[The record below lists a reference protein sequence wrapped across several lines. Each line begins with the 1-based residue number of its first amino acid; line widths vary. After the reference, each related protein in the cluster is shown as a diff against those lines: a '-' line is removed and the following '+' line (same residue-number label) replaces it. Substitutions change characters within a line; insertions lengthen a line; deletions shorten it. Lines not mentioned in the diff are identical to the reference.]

1 MTGRA
6 GCACRRLQ
14 RVHNRQAD
22 PALQKKQPD
31 ATRRYIVLFGILAG
45 LFASAMAVLAFR
57 TGVTQ
62 EFFEFIHPPQ
72 EYADKLVEQATVLRV
87 AFSLDNLFLLAYSGF
102 FLWFVIERRGKAD
115 PTALGVLIGS
125 LLLASLLDAVE
136 NFHVLAMLNRAEM
149 HQLPSEGEIELQ
161 YVLAHGEVHRRLL
174 RRGDFRNCVPT
185 RHDSGPRRG
194 ASTAVLFPILG
205 VLVFTTPAP
214 WSDLCGLGRFLFF
227 VLGFFLSAI
236 VYWNRPNPAAGPC
249 LNFDLPCGIVMS
261 LPKCCPVS
269 TDPLEDTST

>member
-1 MTGRA
+1 MRPE
-6 GCACRRLQ
+6 RM
-14 RVHNRQAD
+14 
-22 PALQKKQPD
+22 
-31 ATRRYIVLFGILAG
+31 IVIFGILAG

-72 EYADKLVEQATVLRV
+72 EYADKLVEQATALRL

-149 HQLPSEGEIELQ
+149 HRLPSEGEIELQ
-161 YVLAHGEVHRRLL
+161 YILSAVKFTAGYFVAVIFGILYPRDTILARV
-174 RRGDFRNCVPT
+174 V
-185 RHDSGPRRG
+185 G
-194 ASTAVLFPILG
+194 ASTAIVFPILG
-205 VLVFTTPAP
+205 VLVVTTPPP

-236 VYWNRPNPAAGPC
+236 VYWNRPDSAPPGRA
-249 LNFDLPCGIVMS
+249 
-261 LPKCCPVS
+261 
-269 TDPLEDTST
+269 